1 MTATATA
8 NEVLERLEI
17 EPVNSGACDGDW
29 IPHPSGGELAS
40 INPADG
46 SVIARVRMA
55 GREDYERVDG
65 ARRRGVPRMA
75 HDSGAQARRNRAR
88 DGR

>member
-1 MTATATA
+1 MTATTTT

-29 IPHPSGGELAS
+29 ITHPSGGELAS

-55 GREDYERVDG
+55 GRDDYERVPRTPPAPSANG
-65 ARRRGVPRMA
+65 A
-75 HDSGAQARRNRAR
+75 
-88 DGR
+88 

>member
-1 MTATATA
+1 MTATVTS

-29 IPHPSGGELAS
+29 IANPSGGELDS

-55 GREDYERVDG
+55 GRQDYERVA
-65 ARRRGVPRMA
+65 ARAAAGIPS
-75 HDSGAQARRNRAR
+75 SGA
-88 DGR
+88 

>member
-1 MTATATA
+1 MTATTTA
-8 NEVLERLEI
+8 NEILERLEI

-29 IPHPSGGELAS
+29 IANPSGGELGS

-55 GREDYERVDG
+55 GRDDYERI
-65 ARRRGVPRMA
+65 ARAPPRRSSNGV
-75 HDSGAQARRNRAR
+75 
-88 DGR
+88 